1 MFLRNDRR
9 LSVLTQITTEM
20 AEQYFVL
27 FSYIS
32 FRLSLPVSRRYKQT
46 KWQMGKF
53 HILTNKSKYSTLILV
68 FGPCIFII
76 EEKNK
81 PTKCTN

>member
-1 MFLRNDRR
+1 MFMFLRNDRR

-46 KWQMGKF
+46 K
-53 HILTNKSKYSTLILV
+53 
-68 FGPCIFII
+68 
-76 EEKNK
+76 
-81 PTKCTN
+81 